1 MVLRHLLIIDDESEI
16 LNVLSRVLHDRRY
29 DIKCGQTA
37 QEALTIVEN
46 SPVDLII
53 CDYMLGPG
61 LNGVQLLEKISKRK
75 NDIICILL
83 TGYADIKIAMEAINS
98 IGLYKFILK
107 PWDNDE
113 LIITVRRALE
123 QRDLIMENRRLAT
136 ELKQRQEALELLEKE
151 NPGITKIKR
160 DKGGRIILD

>member
-1 MVLRHLLIIDDESEI
+1 MALHHLLIIDDEPEI
-16 LNVLSRVLHDRRY
+16 LNVLSRVLHDRHS

-37 QEALTIVEN
+37 QEALTIVDN

-61 LNGVQLLEKISKRK
+61 LNGVQLLEKITKK
-75 NDIICILL
+75 KKDIICILL
-83 TGYADIKIAMEAINS
+83 TGYADIKIAMEAINT

-123 QRDLIMENRRLAT
+123 QRDLILENRHLAI
-136 ELKQRQEALELLEKE
+136 ELKQRQEALDLLEKE

>member
-1 MVLRHLLIIDDESEI
+1 MALHHLLIIDDEPEI
-16 LNVLSRVLHDRRY
+16 LNVLSRVLHDRHY

-53 CDYMLGPG
+53 CDSMLGPG
-61 LNGVQLLEKISKRK
+61 LNGVRLLEKIAKRK
-75 NDIICILL
+75 KDIIFILL
-83 TGYADIKIAMEAINS
+83 TGYADIKIAREAINT

-113 LIITVRRALE
+113 LIIPIPRALA
-123 QRDLIMENRRLAT
+123 QRGLIMENRRLAI
-136 ELKQRQEALELLEKE
+136 ELKQRQEALDLLEKK
-151 NPGITKIKR
+151 NPGTTKIRR
-160 DKGGRIILD
+160 DKGGRTVLD